1 MRSALLILLA
11 VLLVGPSVALAE
23 EEAEEE
29 EAKSTEPRKPLPWEV
44 PKDGEEAC
52 RPEEMVVLRQLRQ
65 RALEMD
71 ARERLVEQREA
82 AAKQA
87 EAAIAVDLRR
97 VEEIRDEIAKML
109 GRADVASKE
118 NVASLAKMV
127 DAMKAKEAAP
137 MLAGMDDDV
146 ALEILQKLK
155 PKQAAKILGAM
166 DAKTAQRLG
175 DRFTLVPDPRTTLS
189 GGLVG
194 GGVGGSD

>member
-1 MRSALLILLA
+1 MRRALLILLA
-11 VLLVGPSVALAE
+11 VLLVGPSIGQAQ
-23 EEAEEE
+23 EAEEE
-29 EAKSTEPRKPLPWEV
+29 PKSDEPRKPLPWEV
-44 PKDGEEAC
+44 ARDGEESC
-52 RPEEMVVLRQLRQ
+52 RPEEMVLLRQLRQ
-65 RALEMD
+65 RALDMD
-71 ARERLVEQREA
+71 ARERLVDQREA
-82 AAKQA
+82 AATQA
-87 EAAIAVDLRR
+87 EAAIAAELAR
-97 VEEIRDEIAKML
+97 VEEIRAEIGKML
-109 GRADVASKE
+109 GRAEVASEE

-189 GGLVG
+189 GGVVG
-194 GGVGGSD
+194 GGVGGKD